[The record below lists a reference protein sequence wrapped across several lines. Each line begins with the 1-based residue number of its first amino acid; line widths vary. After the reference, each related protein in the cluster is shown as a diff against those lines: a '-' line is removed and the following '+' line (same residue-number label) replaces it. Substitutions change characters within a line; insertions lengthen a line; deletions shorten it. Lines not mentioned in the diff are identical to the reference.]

1 MAWESQHQHRGN
13 PEGKKNL
20 SSFSKEITRNQTNS
34 LIEKI
39 YNHQIIPKNFFLFQF
54 VNEDLCLDDV
64 KDLMSRDDLR
74 RLGLKTGP
82 EIRVWEAIVKH
93 REQQDKD

>member
-1 MAWESQHQHRGN
+1 M
-13 PEGKKNL
+13 
-20 SSFSKEITRNQTNS
+20 
-34 LIEKI
+34 
-39 YNHQIIPKNFFLFQF
+39 
-54 VNEDLCLDDV
+54 NEDLCLDDV